1 MDNVKIRRARLGDE
15 MSLAQLATQMG
26 YPVTASEAKKRLK
39 DILRQKGE
47 ILLVAD
53 VYGQAI
59 GYVLGTT
66 IIEINTPKTLRLG
79 GMVVNENYRQ
89 WGIGRMLMKGLEKWT
104 KQEKFEMILVPTN
117 IKRKNAHKFYEKI
130 GYERFKTQYLYLK
143 EFNEKH

>member
-1 MDNVKIRRARLGDE
+1 MDNVKIRRAKLGDE
-15 MSLAQLATQMG
+15 MSLMQLAAQMG
-26 YPVTASEAKKRLK
+26 YPITAVEAKERLK

-89 WGIGRMLMKGLEKWT
+89 WGIGRMLMKGLENWAK
-104 KQEKFEMILVPTN
+104 KENFKIILVPTN
-117 IKRKNAHKFYEKI
+117 IKRKNAHKFYEKT
-130 GYERFKTQYLYLK
+130 GYKNIKTQYIYEK
-143 EFNEKH
+143 EFK

>member
-1 MDNVKIRRARLGDE
+1 MDNVKIRRAKLGDE
-15 MSLAQLATQMG
+15 VSLMQLAAQMG
-26 YPVTASEAKKRLK
+26 YPITAVEAKERLK

-89 WGIGRMLMKGLEKWT
+89 WGIGRMLMKGLEKWA
-104 KQEKFEMILVPTN
+104 KKEKFEIILVPTN
-117 IKRKNAHKFYEKI
+117 VKRKNAHKFYEKI
-130 GYERFKTQYLYLK
+130 GYQNIKTQYVYEK
-143 EFNEKH
+143 EFK

>member
-1 MDNVKIRRARLGDE
+1 MDNVKIRLAKLGDE
-15 MSLAQLATQMG
+15 ISLAQLATQMG
-26 YPVTASEAKKRLK
+26 YPVTAGEAKERLK

-89 WGIGRMLMKGLEKWT
+89 WGIGRMLMKGLENWT
-104 KQEKFEMILVPTN
+104 KKENFKIILVPTN
-117 IKRKNAHKFYEKI
+117 IKRKSAHKFYEKI
-130 GYERFKTQYLYLK
+130 GYKKIKSQYVYEK
-143 EFNEKH
+143 EF

>member
-1 MDNVKIRRARLGDE
+1 MDNVIIRLVKLGDE

-26 YPVTASEAKKRLK
+26 YPVTAIEAKERLK

-89 WGIGRMLMKGLEKWT
+89 WGIGRMLMKGLENWAK
-104 KQEKFEMILVPTN
+104 KENFKIILVPTN
-117 IKRKNAHKFYEKI
+117 IKRKSAHKFYEKI
-130 GYERFKTQYLYLK
+130 GYKNIKTQYIYEK
-143 EFNEKH
+143 EFK